1 MTVDDGPRQNF
12 GCERC
17 WPSEADAAWEARRAL
32 THAQELIVE
41 SHFHVQ
47 ILACARCAQR
57 FVSVFTE
64 MIDWKDGDAPQYW
77 TLLPITE
84 TEAADLVRQRD
95 SLTESSLEA
104 LGSDRRCIRHDYPQA
119 TARRTYWATGISV
132 GPHD

>member
-1 MTVDDGPRQNF
+1 MADDGQIRIF

-17 WPSEADAAWEARRAL
+17 WPSGADAAWEARDGLNRG
-32 THAQELIVE
+32 QELIEE
-41 SHFHVQ
+41 SHFHVM
-47 ILACARCAQR
+47 ILGCARCNQR

-64 MIDWKDGDAPQYW
+64 VIDWEDGDDPQYW

-84 TEAADLVRQRD
+84 TEAADLVRRRD

-104 LGSDRRCIRHDYPQA
+104 LGRGRRSMRHDYPKA
-119 TARRTYWATGISV
+119 GKRWTYWATGISV

>member
-1 MTVDDGPRQNF
+1 MMVDDGTGRNF

-17 WPSEADAAWEARRAL
+17 WPSTADAAWEARSAL
-32 THAQELIVE
+32 TRAQELIEE

-47 ILACARCAQR
+47 ILACPRCAQR

-64 MIDWKDGDAPQYW
+64 VIDWKDGDDPQYW

-104 LGSDRRCIRHDYPQA
+104 LGRDRRCMRHDYPKA
-119 TARRTYWATGISV
+119 TAPRTYWATGISV